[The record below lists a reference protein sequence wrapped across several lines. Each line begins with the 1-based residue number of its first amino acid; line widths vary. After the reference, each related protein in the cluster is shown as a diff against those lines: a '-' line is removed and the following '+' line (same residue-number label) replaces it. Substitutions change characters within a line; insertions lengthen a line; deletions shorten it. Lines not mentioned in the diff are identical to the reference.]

1 MTTDTE
7 LRRNVERE
15 LEWEP
20 SVDATNV
27 AASVVDG
34 IVTLRGEVSSYAEKW
49 AAQRTAERVAGVR
62 GIANEIEVRYVG
74 EVTDTD
80 IAKAAVHA
88 LEWDVTIPTN
98 SVKVEVANGWI
109 TLKGEVPLGSQ
120 RQAAEQ
126 AVRDL
131 RGVRGVSNL
140 IRIRPR
146 VEPHDVK
153 RRIEESFRQ
162 AASYDASRVFV
173 EAADGE
179 VTLRGT
185 VSSVAERRE
194 AEKTAWAAPGVTN
207 VHNLITVEPI
217 SSTAKQ
223 PQA

>member
-1 MTTDTE
+1 MNTDTE

-20 SVDATNV
+20 SVDAMNIGV
-27 AASVVDG
+27 SVLDG

-49 AAQRTAERVAGVR
+49 SAQRTAERVAGVR
-62 GIANEIEVRYVG
+62 GVANEIEVRDLG

-88 LEWDVTIPTN
+88 LDWDVTIPPN
-98 SVKVEVANGWI
+98 SVKVEVAKGWV

-120 RQAAEQ
+120 RQAAEE

-140 IRIRPR
+140 IRIKER

-153 RRIEESFRQ
+153 KRIQESFRQ
-162 AASYDASRVFV
+162 AATYDASRVEV
-173 EAADGE
+173 EASDGE

-194 AEKTAWAAPGVTN
+194 AEEAAWAAPGVTE
-207 VHNLITVEPI
+207 VHNLITVEPV
-217 SSTAKQ
+217 SSSA
-223 PQA
+223 